1 MFERYSTEEE
11 SLIKKLEEYEAK
23 LTATRDSEADIS
35 KWMDSIRQV
44 VGIEELDRSLLLPL
58 VDRIVV
64 HNHEVI
70 EHSKQNNV
78 KHTAIQG
85 KPLLLNKNNREV
97 VAGGGFE
104 PPTFGL

>member
-64 HNHEVI
+64 HNHEI
-70 EHSKQNNV
+70 IDGETMQQV
-78 KHTAIQG
+78 KIFYKFVG
-85 KPLLLNKNNREV
+85 NLNLMKND
-97 VAGGGFE
+97 
-104 PPTFGL
+104 T